1 MSRLE
6 RLMAACCP
14 ESVIDVDE
22 HVQAIIDTL
31 AELRA

>member
-6 RLMAACCP
+6 RLLRACCP

-22 HVQAIIDTL
+22 HVQAILATL